1 MRLERHRLKTCA
13 TGGRGTEERHSEG
26 LPEPGSRR
34 CWPSEARMAKRG
46 RHRVSAG
53 QDARSERPATGRGQ
67 PRAIPPA
74 HKKTDPA
81 AVRRTRHGVGV
92 ENSGDTYSRAFG
104 TTIGSG
110 SLTTVFGMG
119 TGVTFQI
126 WSPEISCRHRRAATE
141 ILNSPPQGG
150 DENRGRG
157 NRHAFRRTRSYLFH
171 RRRPVTRQASI

>member
-1 MRLERHRLKTCA
+1 ML
-13 TGGRGTEERHSEG
+13 
-26 LPEPGSRR
+26 
-34 CWPSEARMAKRG
+34 
-46 RHRVSAG
+46 
-53 QDARSERPATGRGQ
+53 QQ
-67 PRAIPPA
+67 PRALPPA

-126 WSPEISCRHRRAATE
+126 WSPEILSRRRKAATKYGVVVIGMRSAE
-141 ILNSPPQGG
+141 RALTCLTGV
-150 DENRGRG
+150 GR
-157 NRHAFRRTRSYLFH
+157 
-171 RRRPVTRQASI
+171 